1 MILIIG
7 SVVLLF
13 GALYFVIDYKNKKAV
28 EGVEHPYGDKKLHQ
42 ATIDQLDDPLY
53 QNVIRPDD
61 LQEALDAE
69 EDITVYFYSP
79 TCVHCINTTPVLIP
93 VVEDLDVELKK
104 INLLEEKDSVGDQFE
119 ITGTPTLVHYEN
131 GEEVART
138 SGEQSTEHFESF
150 FKEHVVK

>member
-28 EGVEHPYGDKKLHQ
+28 EGVDHPYGDQKLHQ

-93 VVEDLDVELKK
+93 VVEDLDIELKK

-131 GEEVART
+131 GEEVARM
-138 SGEQSTEHFESF
+138 SGEQSTEQFESF